1 MKKHFIIDLIVAGAM
16 AACVL
21 GGCGKQSPRYC
32 TTGMTKIENHDYEG
46 AIEEFNEE
54 ISKDSGNRDAYRGL
68 GIAYYRLGNM
78 KLAKDNFKIVIDKSG
93 NKYDDIHLD
102 SMKYYAE
109 CLAGSGDYDS
119 AVQYYSVL
127 ISKCDKE
134 EKADFYYLRGCAYIH
149 LNDENNAAL
158 DFEKSLECEDGNY
171 STYCNMYNAFMNSGY
186 VDRAESYLR
195 RLINAEDADA
205 MLIGKTYFALGNY
218 DLAEQ
223 YLEEA
228 YDDGESEASY
238 YLAMNYEKHEKYTEA
253 DNFYISYMNK
263 HPEDPNIYNQYGAF
277 LINMKNYETALS
289 YIEKGLEKADKDS
302 ERALLYNEA
311 ICYEYMGDYDKAY
324 ELFESYVAKYPE
336 DKSAKKEYEFLKTR

>member
-21 GGCGKQSPRYC
+21 GGCGKQASRYC
-32 TTGMTKIENHDYEG
+32 TTGMSKIESNDYEG

-54 ISKDSGNRDAYRGL
+54 IRKDSGNRDAYRGL
-68 GIAYYRLGNM
+68 GIVYYKTGNM
-78 KLAKDNFKIVIDKSG
+78 KLAGDYFKIAVDKSG

-102 SMKYYAE
+102 AMKYYAE
-109 CLAGSGDYDS
+109 CLFVSGDYDS
-119 AVQYYSVL
+119 AVQYYSIL
-127 ISKCDKE
+127 ISKCDKD

-158 DFEKSLECEDGNY
+158 DFEECLKNGKADY
-171 STYCNMYNAFMNSGY
+171 STYCNMYNAFMDSGY

-195 RLINAEDADA
+195 RLMNAEDADA

-228 YDDGESEASY
+228 YDNGASEAAY
-238 YLAMNYEKHEKYTEA
+238 YLAMNYEKQEKYTEA
-253 DNFYISYMNK
+253 DNLYISCMNK
-263 HPEDPNIYNQYGAF
+263 NPKDANVYNQYGAF
-277 LINMKNYETALS
+277 LINMNNYATALT
-289 YIEKGLEKADKDS
+289 YIEKGLNYADKDS
-302 ERALLYNEA
+302 ERALLFNEA
-311 ICYEYMGDYDKAY
+311 ICYEYMGNYSKAL
-324 ELFESYVAKYPE
+324 ELFEAYVSKYPE
-336 DKSAKKEYEFLKTR
+336 DKTAKREYEFLKTR